1 MKINEFKIKKGKGRY
16 NLLDKLYQKYLI
28 TELSNANNKR
38 LDELELYNM
47 VMIELCNLGEFEL
60 FEEIKY
66 RVTEGEK
73 YRVVIL
79 NTIKKLS
86 NNSDL
91 LNNIYDE
98 IIENHLI

>member
-28 TELSNANNKR
+28 TELSNANDKR

-47 VMIELCNLGEFEL
+47 VMIELCNLGEFEI